1 MLSLP
6 TAPGGAID
14 PSVLAS
20 RRREHARLEIQAGR
34 ADALQAALRAG
45 EISLP
50 ERFRFEYGSK
60 VETRSY
66 QGKTYKQIWFYMRV
80 DPPLSD
86 EPRLDRVPELFLA
99 ALGDGWTP
107 ASPRDAE
114 YCGAWARGPAGLSE
128 AVRWVATVWPAN
140 REPYYAGGAAEIG
153 QNSEWWQARWHAR
166 HFLEPLLL
174 PTEPIGEM
182 ARLLLAVG
190 LGAKEAGERTLATD
204 VLVTV
209 VRENRLDGV
218 ALARTLA
225 RLYDGQAMSGSRLAA
240 SLADAGRVSRQHAEA
255 MVTIIEHALAS
266 LQGPPPADLHA
277 LLGALSD
284 LLATAGRGLQIAGA
298 RNYLSGLDGSG
309 KAAALAKSLTST
321 APVETTRQGGGGGR
335 DLSRGRPG

>member
-1 MLSLP
+1 MRQPILSLP

-14 PSVLAS
+14 PRVLES
-20 RRREHARLEIQAGR
+20 RRREHARLGIQAGQ

-50 ERFRFEYGSK
+50 ERFRFEYGST

-66 QGKTYKQIWFYMRV
+66 EGKVYKQAWFYVRV
-80 DPPLSD
+80 EPPLSD
-86 EPRLDRVPELFLA
+86 DPRLDRVPELFLA
-99 ALGDGWTP
+99 ALGNGWTP
-107 ASPRDAE
+107 VTPRDAE
-114 YCGAWARGPAGLSE
+114 YCGAWGRSPAGLSE
-128 AVRWVATVWPAN
+128 AVRWVATVWPGC
-140 REPYYAGGAAEIG
+140 REPYYAGGAAEVG

-166 HFLEPLLL
+166 HFLEPMLL

-225 RLYDGQAMSGSRLAA
+225 RLYDGRVMSGSRFAA
-240 SLADAGRVSRQHAEA
+240 SLADAGRVSMQHAEA
-255 MVTIIEHALAS
+255 MITIIEHILAG
-266 LQGPPPADLHA
+266 LQGPPPTDLHA

-284 LLATAGRGLQIAGA
+284 LLAAAGRGLRIAGA
-298 RNYLSGLDGSG
+298 RSYLSRLDGSG
-309 KAAALAKSLTST
+309 KAAALAKSLTARGPAEST
-321 APVETTRQGGGGGR
+321 K
-335 DLSRGRPG
+335 PGAT

>member
-1 MLSLP
+1 MP

-114 YCGAWARGPAGLSE
+114 YCGAWARGPS
-128 AVRWVATVWPAN
+128 
-140 REPYYAGGAAEIG
+140 
-153 QNSEWWQARWHAR
+153 
-166 HFLEPLLL
+166 
-174 PTEPIGEM
+174 
-182 ARLLLAVG
+182 
-190 LGAKEAGERTLATD
+190 
-204 VLVTV
+204 
-209 VRENRLDGV
+209 
-218 ALARTLA
+218 
-225 RLYDGQAMSGSRLAA
+225 SR
-240 SLADAGRVSRQHAEA
+240 SS
-255 MVTIIEHALAS
+255 
-266 LQGPPPADLHA
+266 
-277 LLGALSD
+277 
-284 LLATAGRGLQIAGA
+284 
-298 RNYLSGLDGSG
+298 
-309 KAAALAKSLTST
+309 
-321 APVETTRQGGGGGR
+321 
-335 DLSRGRPG
+335 